1 LKKTTMKSTVS
12 NLRLLPAVL
21 ALSAASWGTSAYAQT
36 TATQPNP
43 AAAPTAVS
51 RTEDASKKAGDATN
65 RVGDKAVNAV
75 RNADGGKPGAAV
87 ARTGDKIGSK
97 LPQTEAYKK
106 KNKGQKATPIPEAG

>member
-1 LKKTTMKSTVS
+1 MKSTVS
-12 NLRLLPAVL
+12 TLRLLPAIL
-21 ALSAASWGTSAYAQT
+21 ALGAAGWGTSAFAQ
-36 TATQPNP
+36 ANAAQPSP
-43 AAAPTAVS
+43 AAAPTTMS
-51 RTEDASKKAGDATN
+51 RVEAASKKAGDATT

-106 KNKGQKATPIPEAG
+106 KNKGKKAKPIPEAG